1 LAEKLYDGTSAYD
14 YYSSSA
20 YKIDEYNNYN
30 SRADESRKKRKVESR
45 KLRVV
50 NLKKLSIALSILFV
64 VASAFLYVNALL
76 IETSTKVT
84 ELTSE
89 LEDLKVR
96 NTQVSF
102 DIVSGVDYS
111 KVEEKALNVFGMQ
124 HPESYQNV
132 YVDVVQSDY
141 AEVANLKEEEAG
153 FTESLI
159 SGLQSFLAYIR

>member
-1 LAEKLYDGTSAYD
+1 MASKLYDGTSAYD
-14 YYSSSA
+14 YYGSSA
-20 YKIDEYNNYN
+20 YKVDEYYTYTSN
-30 SRADESRKKRKVESR
+30 ADESRKKRTAKR
-45 KLRVV
+45 KKLHIV
-50 NLKKLSIALSILFV
+50 NLKKLAIALSVVFV

-76 IETSTKVT
+76 IETSTQVT
-84 ELTSE
+84 ELTDK

-102 DIVSGVDYS
+102 DIVSGVDYG
-111 KVEEKALNVFGMQ
+111 KVEEKALTVFGMQ

-141 AEVANLKEEEAG
+141 TEVANLKGEDAG

-159 SGLQSFLAYIR
+159 SGLQSFLAYIK